1 MGCHEVQDE
10 VETGTVASVSE
21 AEDPESS
28 EAETPLLELME
39 QGSSPLEST
48 MVSGEP
54 EVASFHRLGAVDA
67 LRRQE
72 FLSEEVQRVA
82 LTVELLRR

>member
-1 MGCHEVQDE
+1 MGCHELQDK
-10 VETGTVASVSE
+10 VETRTVASVSE
-21 AEDPESS
+21 AEDSESS

-54 EVASFHRLGAVDA
+54 EVASFH
-67 LRRQE
+67 
-72 FLSEEVQRVA
+72 
-82 LTVELLRR
+82 